1 MLDQGSNFY
10 NGSMKS
16 WLHYNV
22 IKIYL
27 THTTRNKGKSVVAER
42 FIKTFKTKI
51 YKYMMVFSKNVNLNN
66 LDGLLDKYNN
76 TYHKKIKMK
85 PADVKI
91 DT

>member
-1 MLDQGSNFY
+1 
-10 NGSMKS
+10 
-16 WLHYNV
+16 
-22 IKIYL
+22 
-27 THTTRNKGKSVVAER
+27 
-42 FIKTFKTKI
+42 
-51 YKYMMVFSKNVNLNN
+51 MVFSKNVNLNN

>member
-1 MLDQGSNFY
+1 
-10 NGSMKS
+10 MKS

-27 THTTRNKGKSVVAER
+27 THKTRNKGKSVVAER